1 MARHEIVIHENTS
14 ATSAVAPYL
23 GNYIAKETLA
33 LAAFASAIGAKCGL
47 PAIQVIAILDGAFQ
61 ALEDLEREGLVRVHT
76 DIGVICAVI
85 KGSFPTADAAF
96 DPERNSLELALRLDD
111 AIQLD
116 LTDTV
121 PVIVTDES
129 VTKLRV
135 DNVMDLAEERPMNLI
150 HGQHV
155 FRVAGFN
162 MVLTD
167 EGATVYLENALG
179 TTFQLVIDEVV
190 SKQLFKAHTAELL
203 PGGDYKLVVKSRAGD
218 AGGPLQTS
226 FRKVKYLRVV
236 DPEPEPEGPPVRM
249 DMLTDDDNPDGVLSR
264 SSDCRIDGANL
275 FLIDGDSLTVDYV
288 DGESATHTLDLTSAA
303 TPSADGTSLAV
314 ATANKFVGAT
324 PNQNI
329 TRSRGSATLPG
340 MDAVAVNCDPPAT
353 GETPVVPVAP
363 SKMAALH
370 TGGPRPVAAAI
381 PHSPLYWDA
390 HRAFTNVA
398 LRVMDTSGGRSSI
411 TRSRTSSCPAVR
423 RNVPVYGT
431 ASPNTRNRRNASRS
445 NSRLIFETS
454 TRERS

>member
-14 ATSAVAPYL
+14 ATKTVAPYL

-116 LTDTV
+116 LSDTV
-121 PVIVTDES
+121 PVIVTDEN

-167 EGATVYLENALG
+167 EGAAAYLENDKG
-179 TTFQLVIDEVV
+179 TTFPLVIDEVV

-203 PGGDYKLVVKSRAGD
+203 PPGDYKLVVMSRAGD

-236 DPEPEPEGPPVRM
+236 DPGPTVPTVTDIGEGFFHPGNRNVVTGENMRFADGEPGNHVVIKDGTGVDTEAMISTDTDVPVTETGFALNIDEGTP
-249 DMLTDDDNPDGVLSR
+249 LTD
-264 SSDCRIDGANL
+264 
-275 FLIDGDSLTVDYV
+275 
-288 DGESATHTLDLTSAA
+288 GEEYTFEFSMLDAEGEPVMVTQ
-303 TPSADGTSLAV
+303 
-314 ATANKFVGAT
+314 TA
-324 PNQNI
+324 
-329 TRSRGSATLPG
+329 R
-340 MDAVAVNCDPPAT
+340 
-353 GETPVVPVAP
+353 
-363 SKMAALH
+363 
-370 TGGPRPVAAAI
+370 
-381 PHSPLYWDA
+381 W
-390 HRAFTNVA
+390 RA
-398 LRVMDTSGGRSSI
+398 S
-411 TRSRTSSCPAVR
+411 
-423 RNVPVYGT
+423 
-431 ASPNTRNRRNASRS
+431 
-445 NSRLIFETS
+445 
-454 TRERS
+454 

>member
-116 LTDTV
+116 LSDTV
-121 PVIVTDES
+121 PVIVTDEN

-167 EGATVYLENALG
+167 EGAAAYLENALG
-179 TTFQLVIDEVV
+179 TTFPLVIDEVV
-190 SKQLFKAHTAELL
+190 SKQLFKAHTSELL

-236 DPEPEPEGPPVRM
+236 DPTPPPPPTGPAVTSINDGTFHEGNGNVVTGV
-249 DMLTDDDNPDGVLSR
+249 DMRFADEYPSTHVVVKNSEGEDMGAMISDDLEVPFSPTRFGLNIDEGTPLTDGEEYTFEFSMLDAAGQPV
-264 SSDCRIDGANL
+264 
-275 FLIDGDSLTVDYV
+275 TV
-288 DGESATHTLDLTSAA
+288 TK
-303 TPSADGTSLAV
+303 
-314 ATANKFVGAT
+314 TA
-324 PNQNI
+324 
-329 TRSRGSATLPG
+329 R
-340 MDAVAVNCDPPAT
+340 
-353 GETPVVPVAP
+353 
-363 SKMAALH
+363 
-370 TGGPRPVAAAI
+370 
-381 PHSPLYWDA
+381 W
-390 HRAFTNVA
+390 
-398 LRVMDTSGGRSSI
+398 
-411 TRSRTSSCPAVR
+411 
-423 RNVPVYGT
+423 
-431 ASPNTRNRRNASRS
+431 NAS
-445 NSRLIFETS
+445 
-454 TRERS
+454 